1 MSGEAPEHAQR
12 LLPLIKGG
20 LDMDQGRGRHLPSLS
35 YGFSWDA
42 GPAMAM
48 DKLTA
53 LSRIASLAGLPKPLL
68 EKLADISGLQ
78 RISKGSILFREG
90 ERAHFVY
97 ALVEGSVSLLNGP
110 RHDEVIADF
119 TEPGDVILIPP
130 AIRMLP
136 YMVTAR
142 AVTDVLAVVMPAEKF
157 IQLAQTELE
166 LSVALNLMLS
176 AHWRLLLRHLT
187 QTKSR
192 GADMRVIQ
200 YLMDSAGVSEG
211 SAHFLLP
218 GSKRDLAAHLGI
230 TPETLSRS
238 LKRLRQMGVTST
250 KSEIHIDDIAR
261 LEALVQHSDHAFPPQ
276 SSSPS
281 GTPR

>member
-1 MSGEAPEHAQR
+1 
-12 LLPLIKGG
+12 
-20 LDMDQGRGRHLPSLS
+20 
-35 YGFSWDA
+35 
-42 GPAMAM
+42 MAM

-53 LSRIASLAGLPKPLL
+53 LSRIASFTGLPRPLL

-97 ALVEGSVSLLNGP
+97 ALAEGSVSLLNGP
-110 RHDEVIADF
+110 RHGEIIADF
-119 TEPGDVILIPP
+119 TEPGDIILIPP
-130 AIRMLP
+130 AMLALP

-142 AVTDVLAVVMPAEKF
+142 TVTDILAVVMPAEKF
-157 IQLAQTELE
+157 VRLAQTELE

-200 YLMDSAGVSEG
+200 YLIDSAGISEG
-211 SAHFLLP
+211 SAHFFLP

-238 LKRLRQMGVTST
+238 LKRLRPLGVVST
-250 KSEIHIDDIAR
+250 RSEIHIDDTAR
-261 LEALVQHSDHAFPPQ
+261 LEALVQHPDHAFPPRAP
-276 SSSPS
+276 SPP
-281 GTPR
+281 GTAR